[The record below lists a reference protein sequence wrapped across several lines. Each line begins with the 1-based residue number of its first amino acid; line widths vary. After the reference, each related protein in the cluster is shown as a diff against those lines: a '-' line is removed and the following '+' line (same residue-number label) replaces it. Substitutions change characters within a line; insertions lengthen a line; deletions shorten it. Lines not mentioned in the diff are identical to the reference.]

1 MSAKTHIHATDLVL
15 RCLAMKRRN
24 YWVAMCVDLDLTV
37 QADTLP
43 QARKLLKGQ
52 ISSYV
57 AEATGIDGDHAG
69 VLLSR
74 KAPIQYRL
82 MYRFAKLVH
91 NARKRLSFETAMPMI
106 PAGA

>member
-1 MSAKTHIHATDLVL
+1 MNAKKHIHTTDLVL
-15 RCLAMKRRN
+15 RCLAMKRHD
-24 YWVAMCVDLDLTV
+24 YWVAMCIDLDLTV
-37 QADTLP
+37 QADTLS
-43 QARKLLKGQ
+43 QARKMLKGQ

-57 AEATGIDGDHAG
+57 ADATGVDSEHAA
-69 VLLSR
+69 VLLCR